1 MKLVKKLAAL
11 LAATTALAFS
21 SCSNLGLDENS
32 FQNKVQNYFL
42 EMTSTAA
49 VSLFEIAPNDT
60 VKNRAGVDCVPAS
73 GEHVVSFYL
82 RNPQKYRFEGGNMML
97 QIGDMGLEYPSSLV
111 SIAQD
116 PDDSAK
122 INITYDQSFLL
133 AYPLGTDISPKV
145 ELFHPVS
152 HKSFGVFDKMKIS
165 SDSPPPSVQLA
176 CFQRDNNG
184 TTTGTDYTSDD
195 HYVICFYLPKIKKF
209 ANSYTTE
216 GKTDVHTFY
225 VNGTKKY
232 LDIENDLIYNSA
244 TVDDEGNWT
253 FADQD
258 TSISATKP
266 SGLQALSPSGFE
278 FRGDGTGDEA
288 EYAGS
293 YTARYMTLSDKT
305 IDEYS
310 IDTVTYNFTL
320 EDDAGLSASLA
331 TSNKATRLSAPILQD
346 TSGDPISDGTVV
358 TADEES
364 GFYTLRIVHNGM
376 DEGDGTNPP
385 KPCGQVNINYTITKT
400 AGSVPFGD
408 EHGVL
413 RGSSAGSATI
423 KLPGRCTFDIQAT
436 ASKNYYITSLKT
448 EATTVRVT
456 QPAVFYVRQ
465 TGDDTNGTGAKATP
479 FRTVQKALDTF
490 KDNASSAT
498 PTPDDK
504 YPLGDGCKVYVMS
517 DLSRPDGW
525 TFPKYKSSR
534 NAFVVIDF
542 NAPVTIQSY
551 GGTWTLDASGNSGT
565 ARSCIA
571 ITNGKLILKN
581 INVTGASEEYRNG
594 TDYAGIY
601 VDGGGSDNPRLDY
614 QNGRVYGIKLA
625 SAVLVTT
632 AGTEAKLTNVKI
644 ENNGVNADECAQKG
658 AALHVG
664 GNSST
669 KAILTNCDI
678 LNNGS
683 LDSPLTGG
691 AGQGGA
697 VYVNEGRLEM
707 TGGSIKGT
715 KMPASTS
722 GTTQGGAVYVYNG
735 YAALTN
741 VEISGS
747 GGADEGGAIYVTS
760 GDLTLKS
767 CTIKD
772 NSADKYGAIYCDGAL
787 ILNSTTITGNHAAD
801 RAGVHAKY
809 GMQIKGKNIIYDNCL
824 TGTTTQSNFE
834 MPYGQIINVDYGEPP
849 ISITESVIGIYVDLV
864 TGHHEPTVGHPEEF
878 TSGYG
883 YTEGHTYPPKPGII
897 FKSEN
902 GFGIAPSA
910 TGNAAFA
917 VSSASSY
924 NATDYTFTPTLE
936 ADCVASIYPGATKT
950 FTLNT
955 LIGKRKE
962 PGVAPSSYPDLYFK
976 VKERTLY
983 TRSGTPETNVPDP
996 TGKTIKITAALYS
1009 GGTKVR
1015 NATIDASDARKI
1027 TVVAKTAGDAAILP
1041 PNNYTLKVFVEFL
1054 GATHEANI
1062 PIAIDYSAETVADYI
1077 SGLTT
1082 AGDYSVKVVG
1092 TVGPGMDED
1101 PNASTGDEGLA
1112 KVAKAIYW
1120 KRGTGVTIDLDAT
1133 GTSCVYDTTAE
1144 NPLHNYNHPYFKN
1157 CTALH
1162 SFKMPDWMLGVL
1174 PSLFENCIGL
1184 ASVEISDSVVSVGAS
1199 AFSECRNLDSI
1210 TFAGTSTEWKKVEFG
1225 TNWRYNVKT
1234 NKVHCAGD
1242 NTDVP
1247 FGFFEV
1253 TYIRGGAPGAA
1264 SESCTSA
1271 ISGSGTETDPFI
1283 VEGGIGTIYIDVD
1296 TDNLRALGVTGSGI
1310 ACDLQAD
1317 HYRYLVT
1324 IDRSAIEG
1332 GVPETG
1338 VTVRIG
1344 DGPPEVLD
1352 VYFKIMPVTTAAAPE
1367 GFVTV
1372 EGSTVVGSDKFKDA
1386 TLANNPG
1393 VFVEGRSVE
1402 ISTFWIC
1409 DHEVTQAEY
1418 QAVMV
1423 TNPSYFDG
1431 SSGKEAAAGET
1442 QGNRPVETVSWYDA
1456 LVYCNKKSIAEDLDP
1471 CYTISGKT
1479 NPAEWGT
1486 VPTSSDATWN
1496 AATCDFTMNGY
1507 RLPTEAEWEYAA
1519 RGGKAGCE
1527 ADNPTDWAGTDS
1539 EVGKYAWYNSNSGSK
1554 THEVKT
1560 EKQADVNSA
1569 NSLGIYDMSGN
1580 VCEWCWDWY
1589 NNDATINDNAYKVN
1603 GVVTNPA
1610 GASSG
1615 SNRVYRGG
1623 NWDSAYSNCS
1633 VANRINL
1640 SPNSRGL
1647 GGGVGFR
1654 VVRTAP
1660 NP

>member
-1 MKLVKKLAAL
+1 MKLLKKLAA
-11 LAATTALAFS
+11 AFAGATALAFS
-21 SCSNLGLDENS
+21 SCSNLGLDNNS
-32 FQNKVQNYFL
+32 FQNKVSSYFV
-42 EMTSTAA
+42 EMTSSAA
-49 VSLFEIAPNDT
+49 VALYEIAPNDT
-60 VKNRAGVDCVPAS
+60 VKNKAGVDCVPAS

-82 RNPQKYRFEGGNMML
+82 RNPQKYRFGEGNMTL
-97 QIGDMGLEYPSSLV
+97 TVGDFTETWGAT
-111 SIAQD
+111 IAQD

-133 AYPLGTDISPKV
+133 AYPLGTNISPKV

-176 CFQRDNNG
+176 CFQRDG
-184 TTTGTDYTSDD
+184 ATEDD
-195 HYVICFYLPKIKKF
+195 HYVVCFYLPDVTKF
-209 ANSYTTE
+209 ANSYSSE

-225 VNGTKKY
+225 INGTKKY
-232 LDIENDLIYNSA
+232 LNVADKKIYNSA

-253 FADQD
+253 FTDED
-258 TSISATKP
+258 TSISGTKP
-266 SGLQALSPSGFE
+266 ANLQALSDDPNAFA
-278 FRGDGTGDEA
+278 FTGTEA
-288 EYAGS
+288 DYQGS
-293 YTARYMTLSDKT
+293 YVAKYMTLPET
-305 IDEYS
+305 IGYYGDNE
-310 IDTVTYNFTL
+310 VTYSLAL
-320 EDDAGLSASLA
+320 EDDAGLSAGMA

-346 TSGDPISDGTVV
+346 TDGNAIASSAVV
-358 TADEES
+358 TADEET

-456 QPAVFYVRQ
+456 QLAVFYVRQ

-498 PTPDDK
+498 PTPDGK
-504 YPLGDGCKVYVMS
+504 YPLGDGCKVYVLS
-517 DLSRPDGW
+517 DITVPDSYHW
-525 TFPKYKSSR
+525 TMEGGHPS
-534 NAFVVIDF
+534 FVVINFD
-542 NAPVTIQSY
+542 APVTIQGY
-551 GGTWTLDASGNSGT
+551 GGTWTLDASGNGT
-565 ARSCIA
+565 GPRSCIA

-581 INVTGASEEYRNG
+581 INVTGAIEEHRNG

-601 VDGGGSDNPRLDY
+601 VAGGGSDNPRLDY
-614 QNGRVYGIKLA
+614 QNGRVYGNKLA

-644 ENNGVNADECAQKG
+644 ENNGVNADDCAQYG

-683 LDSPLTGG
+683 LDTPSTGG

-715 KMPASTS
+715 KMPASDA
-722 GTTQGGAVYVYNG
+722 GTTQGGAVYVYDG
-735 YAALTN
+735 YADLTN
-741 VEISGS
+741 VEISGTR
-747 GGADEGGAIYVTS
+747 GAKHGGAIYCDSTS
-760 GDLTLKS
+760 TLNLKS

-772 NSADKYGAIYCDGAL
+772 NKAGKYGAIYTKGMLTLDSC
-787 ILNSTTITGNHAAD
+787 TITGNHAD
-801 RAGVHAKY
+801 SECAGVY
-809 GMQIKGKNIIYDNCL
+809 TDSDPSVGLQINGKNTIYDNYI
-824 TGTTTQSNFE
+824 TGTTTQSNLY
-834 MPYGQIINVDYGEPP
+834 MPYEKRIDINSSGDNSFYN
-849 ISITESVIGIYVDLV
+849 SLIGVYVDL
-864 TGHHEPTVGHPEEF
+864 TDHEPTVGDPRQF
-878 TSGYG
+878 TRNYG
-883 YTEGHTYPPKPGII
+883 YVEGQNFPPKPGIV
-897 FKSEN
+897 FRSEN
-902 GFGIAPSA
+902 GYGIAA
-910 TGNAAFA
+910 TNDGNAAFA

-924 NATDYTFTPTLE
+924 SATDYTFTPTLM
-936 ADCVASIYPGATKT
+936 ADCAPSVYPGATKT
-950 FTLNT
+950 FVIND
-955 LIGKRKE
+955 LIGNRKE
-962 PGVAPSSYPDLYFK
+962 PDGTSSDLYFGFG
-976 VKERTLY
+976 TLLLY
-983 TRSGTPETNVPDP
+983 TLDGSTTVPDP

-1015 NATIDASDARKI
+1015 DATVDSSDARRI
-1027 TVVAKTAGDAAILP
+1027 TLVAKTAGNAKDLP
-1041 PNNYTLKVFVEFL
+1041 PNNYTLKIIVEFL

-1077 SGLTT
+1077 SKGLTT
-1082 AGDYSVKVVG
+1082 SGNYSVKVTG

-1120 KRGTGVTIDLDAT
+1120 KQGSGVTIDLDAT

-1174 PSLFENCIGL
+1174 DSLFSNCSGL
-1184 ASVEISDSVVSVGAS
+1184 ASVEIPDSVVSVGAF
-1199 AFSECRNLDSI
+1199 AFGECTNLDSI

-1234 NKVHCAGD
+1234 NKVHCAGN

-1253 TYIRGGAPGAA
+1253 SYIRGGAPGAD
-1264 SESCTSA
+1264 SEYCTSA
-1271 ISGSGTETDPFI
+1271 ISGSGTEADPFI

-1296 TDNLRALGVTGSGI
+1296 TDDGMFVDGTPATGVT
-1310 ACDLQAD
+1310 AT
-1317 HYRYLVT
+1317 VT
-1324 IDRSAIEG
+1324 EYGTHRLEFDRSAMGELPDSGYWSKTIQHSG
-1332 GVPETG
+1332 SHN
-1338 VTVRIG
+1338 
-1344 DGPPEVLD
+1344 
-1352 VYFKIMPVTTAAAPE
+1352 VYFKIMPKTGPAVPE
-1367 GFVTV
+1367 GFVGFYMESGGTSFQM
-1372 EGSTVVGSDKFKDA
+1372 GQQDITDA
-1386 TLANNPG
+1386 APHSVTLT
-1393 VFVEGRSVE
+1393 RD
-1402 ISTFWIC
+1402 FWMC

-1418 QAVMV
+1418 SAVMG
-1423 TNPSYFDG
+1423 TNPSDFNG
-1431 SSGKEAAAGET
+1431 SSGKAAADGET
-1442 QGNRPVETVSWYDA
+1442 QTERPVEKVSWFDA
-1456 LVYCNKKSIAEDLDP
+1456 IYYCNKKSIDDGLEP
-1471 CYTISGKT
+1471 CYKVNDKENPSEWSYTLHNGASISGT
-1479 NPAEWGT
+1479 I
-1486 VPTSSDATWN
+1486 
-1496 AATCDFTMNGY
+1496 TCDFNANGY
-1507 RLPTEAEWEYAA
+1507 RLPTEAEWEFAA
-1519 RGGKAGCE
+1519 RGIGFSGAK
-1527 ADNPTDWAGTDS
+1527 TDTENNVWAGTDDS
-1539 EVGKYAWYNSNSGSK
+1539 SQLGSYAWYGGSSGVSSGK
-1554 THEVKT
+1554 THQVCKKT
-1560 EKQADVNSA
+1560 WNAA
-1569 NSLGIYDMSGN
+1569 HLYDMSGN
-1580 VCEWCWDWY
+1580 VGEWCWDR
-1589 NNDATINDNAYKVN
+1589 YKDDYYTT
-1603 GVVTNPA
+1603 GDDRSLNPA
-1610 GASSG
+1610 GASTG
-1615 SNRVYRGG
+1615 VMRIFRGG
-1623 NWDSAYSNCS
+1623 NYAS
-1633 VANRINL
+1633 VADNFSVAKRYGYGPELRYNL
-1640 SPNSRGL
+1640 L
-1647 GGGVGFR
+1647 GFR

>member
-1 MKLVKKLAAL
+1 MF
-11 LAATTALAFS
+11 FS
-21 SCSNLGLDENS
+21 SCDFGFDQNS
-32 FQNKVQNYFL
+32 FQNKVSEYFL
-42 EMTSTAA
+42 DMTSSAA
-49 VSLFEIAPNDT
+49 VALYEIAPNDT

-82 RNPQKYRFEGGNMML
+82 RNPQKYRFDEGNMTL
-97 QIGDMGLEYPSSLV
+97 TVGDFTETWGAT
-111 SIAQD
+111 IAQD
-116 PDDSAK
+116 PNDTAK
-122 INITYDQSFLL
+122 INITYDQSWLL
-133 AYPLGTDISPKV
+133 ENPLGTDISPRV

-244 TVDDEGNWT
+244 TVTDGVWT
-253 FADQD
+253 FTDQD
-258 TSISATKP
+258 TSISGSKP
-266 SGLQALSPSGFE
+266 SGLQALSPGGFE

-305 IDEYS
+305 IDEYG
-310 IDTVTYNFTL
+310 IDTVTYNFAL

-346 TSGDPISDGTVV
+346 TSGDPISDGTVA

-385 KPCGQVNINYTITKT
+385 KPCGQVNINYTIQRTS
-400 AGSVPFGD
+400 GSASFGD
-408 EHGVL
+408 DTTHTL
-413 RGSSAGSATI
+413 RGTAAGSASI
-423 KLPGRCTFDIQAT
+423 KLPGRCTFKIQAT

-448 EATTVRVT
+448 EAIGVRVT
-456 QPAVFYVRQ
+456 QPAVFYVSQ
-465 TGDDTNGTGAKATP
+465 TGSDDNTGARATP

-490 KDNASSAT
+490 KENASSET
-498 PTPDDK
+498 PTPDGK

-542 NAPVTIQSY
+542 NAPVTIQGY

-581 INVTGASEEYRNG
+581 INVTGAIEEYRSG

-614 QNGRVYGIKLA
+614 QNGRVYGNKLA

-644 ENNGVNADECAQKG
+644 ENNGVNADDCAQYG

-683 LDSPLTGG
+683 LDTPLTGG

-715 KMPASTS
+715 KMPASDA

-735 YAALTN
+735 YATLTN
-741 VEISGS
+741 VEISGTR
-747 GGADEGGAIYVTS
+747 GADEGGAIYVTS

-883 YTEGHTYPPKPGII
+883 YTEGQTYPPKPGII

-924 NATDYTFTPTLE
+924 NATDYTFTPELSE
-936 ADCVASIYPGATKT
+936 AVGQYAGMYPGATKT
-950 FTLNT
+950 FVIND

-962 PGVAPSSYPDLYFK
+962 PSGTPSDIYFSTDK
-976 VKERTLY
+976 LTLY
-983 TRSGTPETNVPDP
+983 TKSGTPATNVPDP

-1041 PNNYTLKVFVEFL
+1041 PNNYTLKIIVEFL

-1077 SGLTT
+1077 NKGLTT
-1082 AGDYSVKVVG
+1082 SGNYSVKVTG

-1120 KRGTGVTIDLDAT
+1120 KQGSEVTIDLDAT
-1133 GTSCVYDTTAE
+1133 GTSCVYDTAAE

-1174 PSLFENCIGL
+1174 PSLFENCGGL
-1184 ASVEISDSVVSVGAS
+1184 ASVEIPDSVVSVGAS

-1225 TNWRYNVKT
+1225 TNWRNNVKT
-1234 NKVHCAGD
+1234 NKVYCAGD
-1242 NTDVP
+1242 NTDVY

-1253 TYIRGGAPGAA
+1253 SYIRGGSAA
-1264 SESCTSA
+1264 EDSSCTSLV
-1271 ISGSGTETDPFI
+1271 SGSGTSADPYV
-1283 VEGGIGTIYIDVD
+1283 VESDMTKIFYDVD
-1296 TDNLRALGVTGSGI
+1296 TDDGMEVDSSSVPSGVTPDVTEYGT
-1310 ACDLQAD
+1310 
-1317 HYRYLVT
+1317 HKLVF
-1324 IDRSAIEG
+1324 DRSAM
-1332 GVPETG
+1332 
-1338 VTVRIG
+1338 G
-1344 DGPPEVLD
+1344 DLPDSGYWSKTIQHSGSHNVH
-1352 VYFKIMPVTTAAAPE
+1352 FKVMPVQATPIPDDFTLIPA
-1367 GFVTV
+1367 GN
-1372 EGSTVVGSDKFKDA
+1372 VVGGTKFIPTTNIPFDDSHAYADFDMFKGA
-1386 TLANNPG
+1386 
-1393 VFVEGRSVE
+1393 FREGRNLS
-1402 ISTFWIC
+1402 ISQFYMC
-1409 DHEVTQAEY
+1409 KHEVTQEEY
-1418 QAVMV
+1418 TAIMEN
-1423 TNPSYFDG
+1423 NPSNYQTD
-1431 SSGKEAAAGET
+1431 ADAGEI
-1442 QGNRPVETVSWYDA
+1442 QGKRPVEYVSWYDA
-1456 LVYCNKKSIAEDLDP
+1456 IYYCNKRSLEEHLTP
-1471 CYTISGKT
+1471 CYKVNGKADPNQWSYTPHNDGEISG
-1479 NPAEWGT
+1479 T
-1486 VPTSSDATWN
+1486 V
-1496 AATCDFTMNGY
+1496 TCDFNANGY
-1507 RLPTEAEWEYAA
+1507 RLPTEVEWEYAA
-1519 RGGKAGCE
+1519 RGGQAGCD
-1527 ADNPTDWAGTDS
+1527 AASPLIYAGTSDYAQ
-1539 EVGKYAWYNSNSGSK
+1539 VGTYAWYCPEWGGDYK
-1554 THEVKT
+1554 THQVGQ
-1560 EKQADVNSA
+1560 KQA
-1569 NSLGIYDMSGN
+1569 NSLGLFDMTGN
-1580 VCEWCWDWY
+1580 VHEWCWDYY
-1589 NNDATINDNAYKVN
+1589 NDDEPSITAETPITGCETGDKRVARGGSVSDNAYLVISYR
-1603 GVVTNPA
+1603 TNPDPY
-1610 GASSG
+1610 
-1615 SNRVYRGG
+1615 NRY
-1623 NWDSAYSNCS
+1623 
-1633 VANRINL
+1633 ITI
-1640 SPNSRGL
+1640 
-1647 GGGVGFR
+1647 GFR
-1654 VVRTAP
+1654 LVRTKE
-1660 NP
+1660 

>member
-60 VKNRAGVDCVPAS
+60 VKNKAGVDCVPAS

-82 RNPQKYRFEGGNMML
+82 RNPQKYRFGEGNMTL

-116 PDDSAK
+116 PNDAAK
-122 INITYDQSFLL
+122 INITYNQEFFLEH
-133 AYPLGTDISPKV
+133 PLGTDISPKV

-152 HKSFGVFDKMKIS
+152 HASFGVFDKMKIS

-176 CFQRDNNG
+176 CFQRDGSGAG
-184 TTTGTDYTSDD
+184 TD
-195 HYVICFYLPKIKKF
+195 HYVVCFYLPKIKKF

-305 IDEYS
+305 IDEYG
-310 IDTVTYNFTL
+310 IDTVTYNFAL

-346 TSGDPISDGTVV
+346 TSGDPISDGTVA
-358 TADEES
+358 TADEKS

-423 KLPGRCTFDIQAT
+423 KLPGRCTFTIQAT

-448 EATTVRVT
+448 EATGVRVT
-456 QPAVFYVRQ
+456 QLAVFFVSQ
-465 TGDDTNGTGAKATP
+465 TGDDTNGTGASGTP
-479 FRTVQKALDTF
+479 FRTIKKALDTF
-490 KDNASSAT
+490 TDPSSG
-498 PTPDDK
+498 
-504 YPLGDGCKVYVMS
+504 YSLSEGCKVYVMS
-517 DLSRPDGW
+517 DLTMPEGAEFMTYQSTLGGAS
-525 TFPKYKSSR
+525 K
-534 NAFVVIDF
+534 NAMASVPF
-542 NAPVTIQSY
+542 NANVTIQGY
-551 GGTWTLDASGNSGT
+551 GGTWTLDASGNGT
-565 ARSCIA
+565 DPRSCLA
-571 ITNGKLILKN
+571 VTNGKLILQN
-581 INVTGASEEYRNG
+581 INVTGAFGQYRNSSDG
-594 TDYAGIY
+594 YAG
-601 VDGGGSDNPRLDY
+601 VFVGGGGNKTRLEY
-614 QNGRVYGIKLA
+614 KNGRVYGIKKAPAASVSVASTYAEFENVKFENSLA
-625 SAVLVTT
+625 SP
-632 AGTEAKLTNVKI
+632 GDCYYS
-644 ENNGVNADECAQKG
+644 GV
-658 AALHVG
+658 ALDVG
-664 GNSST
+664 GNNS
-669 KAILTNCDI
+669 KATCTNCDFI
-678 LNNGS
+678 DNGA
-683 LDSPLTGG
+683 LGAAAVGETTGG
-691 AGQGGA
+691 AINVTCASSGA
-697 VYVNEGRLEM
+697 QLVMN
-707 TGGSIKGT
+707 GGSIKGT
-715 KMPASTS
+715 KASTS
-722 GTTQGGAVYVYNG
+722 GVGYTKGGAI
-735 YAALTN
+735 YANNASVTLTN
-741 VEISGS
+741 VEISGTS
-747 GGADEGGAIYVTS
+747 GAVEGGAIYVAS
-760 GDLTLKS
+760 GDLSLTS

-772 NSADKYGAIYCDGAL
+772 NSADKYGAIYCAGAL
-787 ILNSTTITGNHAAD
+787 MLTSTTITGNHAD
-801 RAGVHAKY
+801 NERAGVFSD
-809 GMQIKGKNIIYDNCL
+809 GPTTGVSLQGKNTIYNNYL
-824 TGTTTQSNFE
+824 TGTTTQSNLS
-834 MPYGQIINVDYGEPP
+834 MPLKTINVILDVDGFYESLIGINVDLE
-849 ISITESVIGIYVDLV
+849 
-864 TGHHEPTVGHPEEF
+864 GHAPTVGHPVVF
-878 TSGYG
+878 TNGYG
-883 YTEGHTYPPKPGII
+883 YIEGQNIPPKPGIV
-897 FKSEN
+897 FRSEN
-902 GFGIAPSA
+902 GYGIAADA

-924 NATDYTFTPTLE
+924 SATDYTFTPTLRT
-936 ADCVASIYPGATKT
+936 DCAPSVYPGATKT
-950 FTLNT
+950 FVIND

-962 PGVAPSSYPDLYFK
+962 PSGTPSDIYFSTDK
-976 VKERTLY
+976 LTLY
-983 TRSGTPETNVPDP
+983 TKSGTPETNVYDP
-996 TGKTIKITAALYS
+996 TGKTVSISAALYS

-1015 NATIDASDARKI
+1015 DATRDASDARNF
-1027 TVVAKTAGDAAILP
+1027 TLVAKTAGNAKDLP
-1041 PNNYTLKVFVEFL
+1041 PNNYTLKIIVEFL

-1077 SGLTT
+1077 SKGLTT
-1082 AGDYSVKVVG
+1082 SGLYSVKVTG

-1120 KRGTGVTIDLDAT
+1120 KQGSGVTIDLDAT

-1157 CTALH
+1157 CAALH

-1174 PSLFENCIGL
+1174 PSLFENCSGL

-1199 AFSECRNLDSI
+1199 AFSECRNLGSI

-1242 NTDVP
+1242 NTEVP

-1253 TYIRGGAPGAA
+1253 SYIRGGAPGAD
-1264 SESCTSA
+1264 SEYCTSA

-1283 VEGGIGTIYIDVD
+1283 VEGGIGKIYIDVD
-1296 TDNLRALGVTGSGI
+1296 TDNLRSLGVTGSGI
-1310 ACDLQAD
+1310 ACELQAD

-1324 IDRSAIEG
+1324 IDRSAIDDI
-1332 GVPETG
+1332 PETG
-1338 VTVRIG
+1338 VTVSIG
-1344 DGPPEVLD
+1344 DIPPEALD
-1352 VYFKIMPVTTAAAPE
+1352 VYFKIMPQSVVVVPE
-1367 GFVTV
+1367 GFVDFGIPSSGKTFTM
-1372 EGSTVVGSDKFKDA
+1372 GQSGIDSTTPHNV
-1386 TLANNPG
+1386 TLTRN
-1393 VFVEGRSVE
+1393 
-1402 ISTFWIC
+1402 FWMC

-1418 QAVMV
+1418 TAVMGMGN
-1423 TNPSYFDG
+1423 NPSNFTE
-1431 SSGKEAAAGET
+1431 SPAAGEQQT
-1442 QGNRPVETVSWYDA
+1442 ERPVENLCWYA
-1456 LVYCNKKSIAEDLDP
+1456 AITYCNKRSIAEKLDP
-1471 CYTISGKT
+1471 CYTVSGVDFT
-1479 NPAEWGT
+1479 GTVT
-1486 VPTSSDATWN
+1486 VPTTSTDAWN
-1496 AATCDFTMNGY
+1496 NATCDFTKNGY
-1507 RLPTEAEWEYAA
+1507 RLPTEAEWEFAA
-1519 RGGKAGCE
+1519 RGIDCGEGAQP
-1527 ADNPTDWAGTDS
+1527 ATDAYVWAGTSTQS
-1539 EVGKYAWYNSNSGSK
+1539 ELVKYAWFESNAGSK
-1554 THEVKT
+1554 THAVKT
-1560 EKQADVNSA
+1560 NKTADDSRNA
-1569 NSLGIYDMSGN
+1569 AGLYDMSGN
-1580 VCEWCWDWY
+1580 VYEWCWDWTGTECY
-1589 NNDATINDNAYKVN
+1589 DSAQTDPT
-1603 GVVTNPA
+1603 GDTT
-1610 GASSG
+1610 G
-1615 SNRVYRGG
+1615 SYRIYRGG
-1623 NWDSAYSNCS
+1623 CYGNEANDCS
-1633 VANRINL
+1633 VAC
-1640 SPNSRGL
+1640 RGAM
-1647 GGGVGFR
+1647 GPHTFSKYTGFR

>member
-32 FQNKVQNYFL
+32 FQNKVNSYFL

-82 RNPQKYRFEGGNMML
+82 RNPQKYRFDEGNMTL
-97 QIGDMGLEYPSSLV
+97 TVGDFTETWGAT
-111 SIAQD
+111 IAQD
-116 PDDSAK
+116 PNDTAK
-122 INITYDQSFLL
+122 INITYDQSWLL
-133 AYPLGTDISPKV
+133 ENPLGTDISPRV

-244 TVDDEGNWT
+244 TVTDGVWT
-253 FADQD
+253 FTDQD
-258 TSISATKP
+258 TSISGSKP
-266 SGLQALSPSGFE
+266 SGLQALSPGGFE

-305 IDEYS
+305 IDEYGP
-310 IDTVTYNFTL
+310 DTITYNFAL

-346 TSGDPISDGTVV
+346 TDGNAIASSAVA

-448 EATTVRVT
+448 EATTVTVT
-456 QPAVFYVRQ
+456 QPAVFYVSQ
-465 TGDDTNGTGAKATP
+465 SGDDTNGTGARGTP
-479 FRTVQKALDTF
+479 FRTIKKALDTF
-490 KDNASSAT
+490 TDPSSG
-498 PTPDDK
+498 
-504 YPLGDGCKVYVMS
+504 YSLSEGCKVYVMS
-517 DLSRPDGW
+517 DLTMPEGAEFMTYQSTLGGAS
-525 TFPKYKSSR
+525 K
-534 NAFVVIDF
+534 NAMASVPF
-542 NAPVTIQSY
+542 NANVTIQGY
-551 GGTWTLDASGNSGT
+551 GGTWTLDASGNGT
-565 ARSCIA
+565 DPRSCLA
-571 ITNGKLILKN
+571 VTNGKLILQN
-581 INVTGASEEYRNG
+581 INVTGAFGTVRNTSHG
-594 TDYAGIY
+594 YAG
-601 VDGGGSDNPRLDY
+601 VFVGGGGSKNRLEY
-614 QNGRVYGIKLA
+614 KNGRVYGVKKAPAASVYVANTYAVFENVKFENSLA
-625 SAVLVTT
+625 SPDDCYYS
-632 AGTEAKLTNVKI
+632 
-644 ENNGVNADECAQKG
+644 GV
-658 AALHVG
+658 ALNVG
-664 GNSST
+664 GSGA
-669 KAILTNCDI
+669 KATCINCDFI
-678 LNNGS
+678 DNGA
-683 LDSPLTGG
+683 LG
-691 AGQGGA
+691 ATSAGQSQGGA
-697 VYVNEGRLEM
+697 IYSSGTGAQFEM

-715 KMPASTS
+715 KASS
-722 GTTQGGAVYVYNG
+722 SSAGVTQGGAIYLTG
-735 YAALTN
+735 GSATLTN

-747 GGADEGGAIYVTS
+747 SGADEGGAIYVTS

-772 NSADKYGAIYCDGAL
+772 NSADKYGAIYCGGAL

-801 RAGVHAKY
+801 RAGVHAKH

-883 YTEGHTYPPKPGII
+883 YTEGQTYPPKPGII

-910 TGNAAFA
+910 TGNASFA

-924 NATDYTFTPTLE
+924 NATDYTFTPELSE
-936 ADCVASIYPGATKT
+936 AVGQYAGMYPGATKT
-950 FTLNT
+950 FVIND

-962 PGVAPSSYPDLYFK
+962 PSGTPSDIYFSTDK
-976 VKERTLY
+976 LTLY
-983 TRSGTPETNVPDP
+983 TKSGTPATDVPDP
-996 TGKTIKITAALYS
+996 TGKTVSISAALYS

-1015 NATIDASDARKI
+1015 DATRDASDARKF
-1027 TVVAKTAGDAAILP
+1027 TLVAKTAGNAKDLP
-1041 PNNYTLKVFVEFL
+1041 PNNYTLKIIVEFL

-1077 SGLTT
+1077 NKGLTT
-1082 AGDYSVKVVG
+1082 SGLYSVKVTG

-1120 KRGTGVTIDLDAT
+1120 KQGSGVTIDLDAT
-1133 GTSCVYDTTAE
+1133 GTSCVYDTAAE
-1144 NPLHNYNHPYFKN
+1144 NPLHNYNHPYFKD
-1157 CTALH
+1157 CAALH

-1174 PSLFENCIGL
+1174 DSLFENCIGL
-1184 ASVEISDSVVSVGAS
+1184 ASVEVPDSVVSVGAS
-1199 AFSECRNLDSI
+1199 AFSGCTNLDSI
-1210 TFAGTSTEWKKVEFG
+1210 TFAGTSAEWKKVEFG
-1225 TNWRYNVKT
+1225 TNWRHNVKT
-1234 NKVHCAGD
+1234 NEVYCAGD
-1242 NTDVP
+1242 NKEVP

-1253 TYIRGGAPGAA
+1253 SYIRGGSAA
-1264 SESCTSA
+1264 EDSSCTSLV
-1271 ISGSGTETDPFI
+1271 SGSGTSADPYV
-1283 VEGGIGTIYIDVD
+1283 VESDMTKIFYDVD
-1296 TDNLRALGVTGSGI
+1296 TDDGMEVDSSSVPSGVTPDVTEYGT
-1310 ACDLQAD
+1310 
-1317 HYRYLVT
+1317 HKLVF
-1324 IDRSAIEG
+1324 DRSAM
-1332 GVPETG
+1332 
-1338 VTVRIG
+1338 G
-1344 DGPPEVLD
+1344 DLPDSGYWSKTIQHSGSHNVH
-1352 VYFKIMPVTTAAAPE
+1352 FKVMPVQATPIPDDFTLIPA
-1367 GFVTV
+1367 GN
-1372 EGSTVVGSDKFKDA
+1372 VVGGTKFIPTTNIPFDDSHAYADFDMFKGA
-1386 TLANNPG
+1386 
-1393 VFVEGRSVE
+1393 FREGRNLS
-1402 ISTFWIC
+1402 ISQFYMC
-1409 DHEVTQAEY
+1409 KHEVTQEEY
-1418 QAVMV
+1418 TAIMEN
-1423 TNPSYFDG
+1423 NPSNYQTD
-1431 SSGKEAAAGET
+1431 ADAGEI
-1442 QGNRPVETVSWYDA
+1442 QGKRPVEYVSWYDA
-1456 LVYCNKKSIAEDLDP
+1456 IYYCNKRSLEEHLTP
-1471 CYTISGKT
+1471 CYKVNGKADPNQWSYTPHNDGEISG
-1479 NPAEWGT
+1479 T
-1486 VPTSSDATWN
+1486 V
-1496 AATCDFTMNGY
+1496 TCDFNANGY
-1507 RLPTEAEWEYAA
+1507 RLPTEVEWEYAA
-1519 RGGKAGCE
+1519 RGGQAGCD
-1527 ADNPTDWAGTDS
+1527 AASPLIYAGTSDYAQ
-1539 EVGKYAWYNSNSGSK
+1539 VGTYAWYCPEWGGDYK
-1554 THEVKT
+1554 THQVGQ
-1560 EKQADVNSA
+1560 KQA
-1569 NSLGIYDMSGN
+1569 NSLGLFDMTGN
-1580 VCEWCWDWY
+1580 VHEWCWDYY
-1589 NNDATINDNAYKVN
+1589 NDDEPSITAETPITGCETGDKRVARGGSVSDNAYLVISYR
-1603 GVVTNPA
+1603 TNPDPY
-1610 GASSG
+1610 
-1615 SNRVYRGG
+1615 NRY
-1623 NWDSAYSNCS
+1623 
-1633 VANRINL
+1633 ITI
-1640 SPNSRGL
+1640 
-1647 GGGVGFR
+1647 GFR
-1654 VVRTAP
+1654 LVRTKE
-1660 NP
+1660 